1 MSWSLTRQPLS
12 RQVLFI
18 VASICV
24 LATVVFG
31 FGMNAYVNKVAL
43 DESQRILNEEIDT
56 ISRFVDYAEEVSE
69 NSARNALADFYGALG
84 SPVIYGEVEV
94 AGGVRVPDYALGGV
108 RAMHNQEFL
117 LAYQKRYPS
126 RSAAFLVSDGQ
137 NFYRATTL
145 LKDANGNYRDGEHIQ
160 DAYVQDLLAGREYL
174 GLIAR
179 SGKMYALAATPL
191 KDSNGRVIGGVTM
204 RVSIAE
210 NLEPL
215 KEELRNLQVAQTG
228 YAFIIADALGDIK
241 EPVIAMH
248 PNLEGKPISEI
259 LDVAPF
265 ATNLLQERNGTLSY
279 EWKNAHGANDTKLIA
294 FRENPKLRWI
304 VAVGA
309 DLSEYTASYDRL
321 RHITLVCFISIGVLL
336 TALITLLLGNRLRPL
351 QAVMQGLEAFG
362 RGNLRTRIQVAEHS
376 DNEIDRVALGLNRS
390 AHSMGALVGTIRQ
403 TSSQVRDCAE
413 DMNSS
418 AEQLHGAV
426 RTLSE
431 NACEMSA
438 NSQQL
443 SSSIQQVS
451 ASASTADELATQAV
465 GEVNTVKQVT
475 LEVIEFARSIEERV
489 RNSLSEVERLNTM
502 SQEIDRALVAI
513 RQIAEQTNLLALNA
527 AIEAARAGEAG
538 RGFAVVADEVRKL
551 AGQSE
556 ESTGE
561 ISNILNRVNSG
572 IQSVQQTISGA
583 AQEAMQSTE
592 AAGRAEG
599 ALNTIEQ
606 ITGEIAHA
614 INAIAHSVD
623 EQSKVT
629 SSVVSRLE
637 HAAQITE
644 EAGKTSGN
652 VAQSAEDLGRAAAS
666 LEENVGHFQT

>member
-1 MSWSLTRQPLS
+1 MSWSLTRQTLS
-12 RQVLFI
+12 RQVFFI
-18 VASICV
+18 IASVCA

-31 FGMNAYVNKVAL
+31 FGMNAYVNKVAQA
-43 DESQRILNEEIDT
+43 ESQKILNEEIET
-56 ISRFVDYAEEVSE
+56 VSRIVAYAADVGARDAREALKEFQSELGALTVYGYAELPGG
-69 NSARNALADFYGALG
+69 ARVYEFSLGATHA
-84 SPVIYGEVEV
+84 I
-94 AGGVRVPDYALGGV
+94 
-108 RAMHNQEFL
+108 HNQEYL
-117 LAYQKRYPS
+117 LAYRKRFPS
-126 RSAAFLVSDGQ
+126 RSTALLATDGR

-145 LKDANGNYRDGEHIQ
+145 LKDADGNYRDGELIK
-160 DAYVQDLLAGREYL
+160 DAYVQDLLAGRDYL

-179 SGKMYALAATPL
+179 SGKMYALAAAPL
-191 KDSNGRVIGGVTM
+191 KDGGKVVGAVTM
-204 RVSIAE
+204 RVDIEEVIAS
-210 NLEPL
+210 L
-215 KEELRNLQVAQTG
+215 KTQLRDVRVAQTG
-228 YAFIIADALGDIK
+228 HVFVVSEAFGDIK
-241 EPVIAMH
+241 ETFLSVH
-248 PNLEGKPISEI
+248 PTLEGKTLTETAEI
-259 LDVAPF
+259 APYI
-265 ATNLLQERNGTLSY
+265 ADMLEERNGTLSY
-279 EWKNAHGANDTKLIA
+279 EQNANGKKDTRLVA
-294 FRENPKLRWI
+294 FRENPALHWV
-304 VAVGA
+304 VAVA
-309 DLSEYTASYDRL
+309 ANLSEYTAAYDRL
-321 RHITLVCFISIGVLL
+321 RHITLVCFALIGVLL
-336 TALITLLLGNRLRPL
+336 TGLVTPLLGARLRPL
-351 QAVMQGLEAFG
+351 QAVMRGLEAFG
-362 RGNLRTRIQVAEHS
+362 RGNLRSRIDVVEHS

-413 DMNSS
+413 DMNTS

>member
-18 VASICV
+18 VAIICV
-24 LATVVFG
+24 LAIVVFG
-31 FGMNAYVNKVAL
+31 FGMNAYVNKVAVE
-43 DESQRILNEEIDT
+43 ESQKVLNEEIET
-56 ISRFVDYAEEVSE
+56 IERFVDYAEEVSE
-69 NSARNALADFYGALG
+69 NSARSALSDFYGALG
-84 SPVIYGEVEV
+84 SLVIYGETEV
-94 AGGVRVPDYALGGV
+94 AGGARVPDYALGSV

-117 LAYQKRYPS
+117 LTYQKRYPK
-126 RSAAFLVSDGQ
+126 RSAAFLVSDGT

-145 LKDANGNYRDGEHIQ
+145 LKDANGNYRDGELIK

-191 KDSNGRVIGGVTM
+191 KDASGRVVGGVTM
-204 RVSIAE
+204 RVSIEE

-215 KEELRNLQVAQTG
+215 KEHLRNMHVAQTG
-228 YAFIIADALGDIK
+228 YIFILADAFGDIK
-241 EPVIAMH
+241 EPTVALH
-248 PNLEGKPISEI
+248 PTLEGKTLGEI
-259 LDVAPF
+259 QQEAPF
-265 ATNLLQERNGTLSY
+265 AARMIEEKSGTISY
-279 EWKNAHGANDTKLIA
+279 DWKNDHGSNDHRILA
-294 FRENPKLRWI
+294 FRENAKLHWVI
-304 VAVGA
+304 AVSSF
-309 DLSEYTASYDRL
+309 LSEYTGVYDRL
-321 RHITLVCFISIGVLL
+321 RHITLACFVVIGVLL
-336 TALITLLLGNRLRPL
+336 TVLITALLGARLRPL
-351 QAVMQGLEAFG
+351 QAVMQGLDAFG
-362 RGNLRTRIQVAEHS
+362 RGNLRTRIQVAEGS
-376 DNEIDRVALGLNRS
+376 DNEIDRLALAVNRS
-390 AHSMGALVGTIRQ
+390 AHSMGALVGSIRQ

-413 DMNSS
+413 DMNTS

-431 NACEMSA
+431 SACEMSA

-451 ASASTADELATQAV
+451 SSASSADELATQAV
-465 GEVNTVKQVT
+465 SEVNTGKQVT
-475 LEVIEFARSIEERV
+475 LEVIGFARNIEERV
-489 RNSLSEVERLNTM
+489 RSSLAEVERLNTM
-502 SQEIDRALVAI
+502 SQEINHALEAI
-513 RQIAEQTNLLALNA
+513 RSVAEQTNLLALNA

-556 ESTGE
+556 QSTGE

-583 AQEAMQSTE
+583 AQEAVQSTE

-599 ALNTIEQ
+599 ALNSIEQ

-614 INAIAHSVD
+614 INAIAHSVQ
-623 EQSKVT
+623 EQSKAT
-629 SSVVSRLE
+629 SNVVQRLE

-644 EAGKTSGN
+644 EAGKTSAN
-652 VAQSAEDLGRAAAS
+652 VAHSAEDLGHAAAS